1 MIHKCGWVFSVCLPF
16 SYRSLHA
23 IWHQR
28 LSLRCLA
35 KTVVVECVSDYAG
48 VCVCCFAD
56 SAWTFQAK
64 TRRHTS
70 WVEQACFQTL
80 PSLTTWPPSNLF
92 FSVSVYLCVCALYV
106 YVVVQTPLERFKQK
120 RGDNYLGWVEQACF
134 HRLPLLISNELCY
147 SCGSDRWCYS
157 SQLTSLCAC
166 LRVCAC
172 NVRIVACVHQ
182 HVNKRTSPRKLHAS
196 SSTCRTRAK
205 GTSDSRRF
213 EKM

>member
-1 MIHKCGWVFSVCLPF
+1 MPVYVYVVLQTPLERFRQKPGAIHLGWSKLASKSCLHWP
-16 SYRSLHA
+16 RDH
-23 IWHQR
+23 R
-28 LSLRCLA
+28 
-35 KTVVVECVSDYAG
+35 V
-48 VCVCCFAD
+48 
-56 SAWTFQAK
+56 TF
-64 TRRHTS
+64 
-70 WVEQACFQTL
+70 
-80 PSLTTWPPSNLF
+80 F
-92 FSVSVYLCVCALYV
+92 FFVSVYLCVCALYV

>member
-70 WVEQACFQTL
+70 WVEQACFQIL
-80 PSLTTWPPSNLF
+80 PSLTTWPPSNLVF
-92 FSVSVYLCVCALYV
+92 FVSVYLCVCVPCMCMLLCRLRLNGSSKKEATTISGEWSKLASTGYLYWF
-106 YVVVQTPLERFKQK
+106 QTNFVIRVDPTV
-120 RGDNYLGWVEQACF
+120 GVT
-134 HRLPLLISNELCY
+134 RLNLQGCV
-147 SCGSDRWCYS
+147 
-157 SQLTSLCAC
+157 
-166 LRVCAC
+166 RVC
-172 NVRIVACVHQ
+172 VCVL
-182 HVNKRTSPRKLHAS
+182 VMFA
-196 SSTCRTRAK
+196 
-205 GTSDSRRF
+205 
-213 EKM
+213 

>member
-1 MIHKCGWVFSVCLPF
+1 
-16 SYRSLHA
+16 LHA

-92 FSVSVYLCVCALYV
+92 FFRLSLLVCVCLVCVCCCADSAWT
-106 YVVVQTPLERFKQK
+106 VQAKKRRQLSRVSGASLLPQVTFTDFKRTLLFVWIRPL
-120 RGDNYLGWVEQACF
+120 V
-134 HRLPLLISNELCY
+134 LLVSTYKL
-147 SCGSDRWCYS
+147 
-157 SQLTSLCAC
+157 
-166 LRVCAC
+166 VC
-172 NVRIVACVHQ
+172 VFACVC
-182 HVNKRTSPRKLHAS
+182 L
-196 SSTCRTRAK
+196 
-205 GTSDSRRF
+205 
-213 EKM
+213 